1 MGNADRLRYA
11 SSAEGP
17 GEADGTTRSTQR
29 DESAPMLELR
39 QMPDLPAADL
49 HPPQVAES
57 GDPFA
62 DLRVVHLLARIPR
75 GRPVRL
81 RDLVD
86 RLNAEHTDW
95 SFSRRVV
102 EDAVLQ
108 LQSNWLSDYRN
119 SDGIRLDEGPSG
131 PTVTI
136 EDSSRVDPWIVRQVD
151 RLAASCRTRL
161 DAFAIEEGAIP

>member
-1 MGNADRLRYA
+1 
-11 SSAEGP
+11 
-17 GEADGTTRSTQR
+17 
-29 DESAPMLELR
+29 MLEFR
-39 QMPDLPAADL
+39 QTPGLSDPDLR
-49 HPPQVAES
+49 PPNVAQP

-62 DLRVVHLLARIPR
+62 ALRVVHLLARIPR

-86 RLNAEHTDW
+86 RLNAEYVDW

-102 EDAVLQ
+102 EDAVVQ
-108 LQSNWLSDYRN
+108 LRTNWMTDYRN
-119 SDGIRLDEGPSG
+119 SEGIQLGEDAAG

-151 RLAASCRTRL
+151 RLAAECRSRL